1 MNDNQARLLEEIKA
15 KGRFLTDEEVVEFY
29 NEHVRRRLCR
39 FGFLQAPSQYKE
51 QTYREVYD
59 LARAFYLRAIGVLC
73 EDGELSVCYKC
84 DESLETYAQYISVGT
99 MFIPDRR

>member
-1 MNDNQARLLEEIKA
+1 MNDNQARLLGEIKT

-39 FGFLQAPSQYKE
+39 FGMFQSPKQYKE
-51 QTYREVYD
+51 QTYSEVRD

-73 EDGELSVCYKC
+73 VEGGALCK
-84 DESLETYAQYISVGT
+84 G
-99 MFIPDRR
+99 